1 MKAGSR
7 VNVSHIGS
15 VLFAVIISFFP
26 KCPFCW
32 AAYMSIFSSLGL
44 VSIPYTPWLQP
55 VMMGFFLVNIFA
67 LFTIAKKRK
76 NYASFGLN
84 ATGVLLLIAS
94 KFLVESLAL
103 MYAGLLMIITAS
115 LWNLFT
121 RKLACDSKT
130 LRMTVNPSSGNQPYL

>member
-1 MKAGSR
+1 MRATPR
-7 VNVSHIGS
+7 LNISHIGS
-15 VLFAVIISFFP
+15 VMFAVIISFFP

-44 VSIPYTPWLQP
+44 ASIPYAPWLQP
-55 VMMGFFLVNIFA
+55 VMIVFFCVNIFA

-76 NYASFGLN
+76 NYMSFGLN
-84 ATGVLLLIAS
+84 VTGALLLITS
-94 KFLVESLAL
+94 KTVIESVIV
-103 MYAGLLMIITAS
+103 MYAGILMIITAS

-130 LRMTVNPSSGNQPYL
+130 LKTG